1 MPDVGRLQKI
11 ESTPQRLVL
20 KAGSTTVTLD
30 KEAGKVTMQR
40 KTLFWNRAP
49 LEKPLSE
56 IIDAT
61 VDAAVDR
68 ASGIEFCNTMLI
80 SRAGEGWAV
89 PASDKKDAE
98 ASARQI
104 KQFLGIG

>member
-1 MPDVGRLQKI
+1 
-11 ESTPQRLVL
+11 
-20 KAGSTTVTLD
+20 
-30 KEAGKVTMQR
+30 
-40 KTLFWNRAP
+40 
-49 LEKPLSE
+49 
-56 IIDAT
+56 
-61 VDAAVDR
+61 
-68 ASGIEFCNTMLI
+68 MLI